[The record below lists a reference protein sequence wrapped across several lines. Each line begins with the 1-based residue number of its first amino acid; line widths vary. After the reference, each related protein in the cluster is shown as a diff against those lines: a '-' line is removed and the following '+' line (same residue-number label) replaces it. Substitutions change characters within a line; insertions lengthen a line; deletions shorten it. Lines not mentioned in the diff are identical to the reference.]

1 MRRRTLLQAGLA
13 VIGAALLT
21 GHMPYRPWYVFE
33 GKQWVIVVADGDAE
47 AARLGAAVSTLLAA
61 RVPGSQARAMSAET
75 ERDAM
80 QLLRSHELELSI
92 VTIDGAN
99 QALAGSGAF
108 VPDGPLPLRTVAPF
122 GPHLLVALDGYSTD
136 KAARIAAALAGFR
149 WQDGSV
155 PTRGSSKPQSRVPL
169 HPGAIRFKQARESKT
184 GQ

>member
-21 GHMPYRPWYVFE
+21 GHLPYRPWYVFE

-47 AARLGAAVSTLLAA
+47 ASRLGAAVSTLLAA
-61 RVPGSQARAMSAET
+61 RVPGSQAAAASAET
-75 ERDAM
+75 ERDVM
-80 QLLRSHELELSI
+80 QRLRSHEADLAI
-92 VTIDGAN
+92 VTIDTAN
-99 QALAGSGAF
+99 QALMGSGAYT
-108 VPDGPLPLRTVAPF
+108 PDGPLPLRTVAPF
-122 GPHLLVALDGYSTD
+122 GPHLLVALDSYSTD
-136 KAARIAAALAGFR
+136 KAARIAGALAGFR

-155 PTRGSSKPQSRVPL
+155 PTRGSKPQSRVPL